1 MSCVVVAAL
10 YQFVSLPDCRTLR
23 TLLLSCLL
31 NNEVRG
37 TILLAE
43 EGING
48 TVAGSRKGIDALKAW
63 LAEDGRFTQLSY
75 KESTVDDNP
84 FYRTKVKLKR
94 EIVTMG
100 VSDVSPVRRTGQ
112 YVECEAWNALISD
125 PDVLVID
132 TRNIYE
138 VEVGTFKRAK
148 SPGTDNFRQFP
159 AWVDQT
165 LGQNKQQRVAMFCTG
180 GIRCEKA
187 SSFMLEQGYET
198 VYHLKG
204 GILKYL
210 ETVPAAES
218 LWQGECFVFDNRV
231 TVNHTLQPGRY
242 DQCHGCR
249 RPITEA
255 DKRSPLYVKGVT
267 CPHCHDSKSERS
279 LARAAERQKQIDLAQ
294 QRGEPMPLGDH
305 LHRRS

>member
-1 MSCVVVAAL
+1 MSRVVVAL
-10 YQFVSLPDCRTLR
+10 YQFVSLPDYRALR
-23 TLLLSCLL
+23 TSLLSCLL

-37 TILLAE
+37 TLLLAE

-48 TVAGSRKGIDALKAW
+48 TVAGSRKGIDALKGW
-63 LAEDGRFTQLSY
+63 LAEDGRFTALNY

-100 VSDVSPVRRTGQ
+100 VPDVSPVKRAGQ
-112 YVECEAWNALISD
+112 YVEPEAWNALISD

-132 TRNIYE
+132 TRNTYE
-138 VEVGTFKRAK
+138 VEVGTFKRAQN
-148 SPGTDNFRQFP
+148 PGTDNFRQFP
-159 AWVDQT
+159 GWVDQT
-165 LGQNKQQRVAMFCTG
+165 LCQNKKQRVAMFCTG

-187 SSFMLEQGYET
+187 SSLMLEQGYET
-198 VYHLKG
+198 IYHLKG

-210 ETVPAAES
+210 ETVPVTES

-231 TVNHTLQPGRY
+231 TVDHTLQPGIY

-255 DKRSPLYVKGVT
+255 DKRSPLYVKGIT
-267 CPHCHDSKSERS
+267 CPHCYDSKTERS
-279 LARAAERQKQIDLAQ
+279 LARSAERQKQIDLAQ
-294 QRGEPMPLGDH
+294 RRGEPMPLGDR
-305 LHRRS
+305 HRRRS